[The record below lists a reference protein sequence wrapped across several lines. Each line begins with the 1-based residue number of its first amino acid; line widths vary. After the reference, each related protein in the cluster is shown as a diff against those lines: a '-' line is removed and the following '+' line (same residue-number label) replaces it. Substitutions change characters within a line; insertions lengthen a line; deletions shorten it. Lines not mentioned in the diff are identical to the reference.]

1 MWFVI
6 SQLSLNL
13 MYIKKTILHTI
24 SMGCLALIV
33 FLFFFKVYTLWIL
46 LPLTILPIALRTYE
60 IQKGYYVP
68 KKGEMPMKILMLLV
82 MGGMYVYYRFYAV

>member
-1 MWFVI
+1 
-6 SQLSLNL
+6 

-24 SMGCLALIV
+24 SMGCLVIIF
-33 FLFFFKVYTLWIL
+33 FLFLFKVYIL
-46 LPLTILPIALRTYE
+46 RIILPLSFLPIAIRTYE